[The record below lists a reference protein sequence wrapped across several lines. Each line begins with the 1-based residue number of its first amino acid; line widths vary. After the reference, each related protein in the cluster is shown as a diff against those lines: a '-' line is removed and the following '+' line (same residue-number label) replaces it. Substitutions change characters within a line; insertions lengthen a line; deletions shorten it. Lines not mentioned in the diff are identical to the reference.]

1 VNLLDLAILI
11 IVILIAVRGFYRGII
26 QEAATLVGII
36 ASFFL
41 AFYYYNELAR
51 FLFRFVQNYLVTLY
65 FFSFLLLLGLSF
77 FLFRA
82 LGLLLKKM
90 VHLALFGWADRVLGG
105 FFGLIKGVVV
115 VFFLITL
122 LTLLLPKQHWLINQS
137 RLFPWVISLTDQITL
152 LIPGKIKEDFAR
164 KKKELREY
172 WEEKQESIKKKQ
184 RYFNYDGSHQATR
197 RS

>member
-1 VNLLDLAILI
+1 MNLLDLAILI
-11 IVILIAVRGFYRGII
+11 IVVLIAVRGFFRGII
-26 QEAATLVGII
+26 QEAATLIGII

-51 FLFRFVQNYLVTLY
+51 FLLRFTQNYLIALY

-82 LGLLLKKM
+82 LGLLIKKM
-90 VHLALFGWADRVLGG
+90 VHFSLFGWADRVLGG
-105 FFGLIKGVVV
+105 FFGLIKGGVV

-122 LTLLLPKQHWLINQS
+122 LTLLLPKQHSLINQS

-152 LIPGKIKEDFAR
+152 LIPGKITEDFNR
-164 KKKELREY
+164 KKRELRDY
-172 WEEKQESIKKKQ
+172 WEEKQQSIKKLQK
-184 RYFNYDGSHQATR
+184 YPHYDGSR
-197 RS
+197 

>member
-1 VNLLDLAILI
+1 MNLLDLAILV
-11 IVILIAVRGFYRGII
+11 IVLLIAVRGFYRGII

-41 AFYYYNELAR
+41 AFYYYNDLAR
-51 FLFRFVQNYLVTLY
+51 LLLRYFQNYLVTLY

-82 LGLLLKKM
+82 LGLLIKK
-90 VHLALFGWADRVLGG
+90 VVQLALFGWADRVLGG

-115 VFFLITL
+115 VYFLVTL
-122 LTLLLPKQHWLINQS
+122 LTLLLPKQHLLINQS

-152 LIPGKIKEDFAR
+152 LIPGKITEDFNR
-164 KKKELREY
+164 KKKELRDY
-172 WEEKQESIKKKQ
+172 WEEKQQFLKKKQ
-184 RYFNYDGSHQATR
+184 KYLNHDDSR
-197 RS
+197 